1 MPILAGER
9 NHELTASPINPE
21 NGHFSTKNV
30 KKWPGK
36 AKIQNSLYTNL
47 NVAWLMSILYIMLGF
62 HLAGWLGGVSLS
74 KKIKALI
81 GCWVIK

>member
-36 AKIQNSLYTNL
+36 AKIQNSFYTNL
-47 NVAWLMSILYIMLGF
+47 NVAWLMSIP
-62 HLAGWLGGVSLS
+62 
-74 KKIKALI
+74 LI
-81 GCWVIK
+81 GRQLHL

>member
-1 MPILAGER
+1 MPILAGEL

-36 AKIQNSLYTNL
+36 CQNTKFFLYQSQCSLAYEYPL
-47 NVAWLMSILYIMLGF
+47 NWEAITL
-62 HLAGWLGGVSLS
+62 
-74 KKIKALI
+74 IK
-81 GCWVIK
+81 